1 MNPNFKSLLNT
12 KGNYLLKRSVFMIQ
26 DCKSKLR
33 VMQTVTVKYIFQ
45 FLFCYADLA
54 TPPKSIFLLPS
65 SQLGC
70 EVTDAQT
77 FMQSFIFS
85 FGWYDL
91 HCLGCNHQLRSQSCV
106 YLHNIQY
113 VCHSEPF
120 IVFREG
126 ARCVSFCRLFKT
138 QPQQTRL

>member
-1 MNPNFKSLLNT
+1 MYFS
-12 KGNYLLKRSVFMIQ
+12 F
-26 DCKSKLR
+26 CF
-33 VMQTVTVKYIFQ
+33 VMQIWQPRLNPF
-45 FLFCYADLA
+45 FL
-54 TPPKSIFLLPS
+54 PPS

-126 ARCVSFCRLFKT
+126 ARCVSFCHLFKQ
-138 QPQQTRL
+138 QPKNLFRAGTTRARCKSKSLFVSLSDDAFLYRFFLKPGPRGGA